1 MNNPWDAFRSHFP
14 VTRKWAFFDH
24 AAVSPIPDTAAAELA
39 RYAALVGENGIAAVH
54 DLVAGTNRVRGLAAR
69 LINAADVN
77 DVFFVPNTTVGI
89 GLIAE
94 GFPWRPGENVV
105 LAAEEY
111 PSNQYPWLNL
121 ASRGVEARRLPSR
134 VNRVSVDD
142 VAAAMDAKTRVLSVS
157 AVQFASGFRADLD
170 ALGELC
176 RSRGVFFFV
185 DAIQGLGV
193 FPLDVQ
199 RTPIDALAADG
210 HKWMLAPEGAG
221 FAYLRREWVDR
232 LHPIGV
238 GAHSVVNPFEY
249 HRVEFTLKP
258 HAGRYEGGALNV
270 PGLWALGASLD
281 LLLGAGIE
289 NVAARVLELTD
300 HLCERAVAAGCEVFS
315 SRVGNER
322 SGIVSLLTPGRDPKE
337 LVKRCRAAGVVV
349 NCRADRLRVSPHAY
363 NTPAEIDHLIEVLR
377 Q

>member
-1 MNNPWDAFRSHFP
+1 MNTWDHIRSLFP
-14 VTRKWAFFDH
+14 VTRRWAFFDH
-24 AAVSPIPDTAAAELA
+24 AAVSPIPTTAAAELA
-39 RYAALVGENGIAAVH
+39 RYAQVVSENGIAAVA
-54 DLVAGTNRVRGLAAR
+54 DLVAGTNRVRNLAAR
-69 LINAADVN
+69 LINAPAVDDVM
-77 DVFFVPNTTVGI
+77 FVPNTTIGI

-94 GFPWRPGENVV
+94 GFPWKAGENVV

-121 ASRGVEARRLPSR
+121 QDRGVEVRRVPSR
-134 VNRVSVDD
+134 GNRVSLDD
-142 VAAAMDAKTRVLSVS
+142 VAAAIDGKTRVLSAS

-185 DAIQGLGV
+185 DAIQALGV
-193 FPLDVQ
+193 FPIDVQ

-221 FAYLRREWVDR
+221 FAYVRREWVDR

-249 HRVEFTLKP
+249 HKVDFRLKP
-258 HAGRYEGGALNV
+258 HAGRWEGGALNV

-281 LLLGAGIE
+281 VLLGAGIP
-289 NVAARVLELTD
+289 NVAARILELTD
-300 HLCERAVAAGCEVFS
+300 YLCEQVKAAGCEVFS
-315 SRVGNER
+315 CREGDAR
-322 SGIVSLLTPGRDPKE
+322 SGIVSFTKPGCDQKD
-337 LVKRCRAAGVVV
+337 VM
-349 NCRADRLRVSPHAY
+349 
-363 NTPAEIDHLIEVLR
+363 
-377 Q
+377 